1 MYNME
6 TILEETMIKILNQSA
21 TQFKEKGE
29 YEQAKRMYFN
39 ALRLSEK
46 LLELDKDKF
55 LPILSKISKNI
66 AIMYEEVNLYDLA
79 IKYYKQSIF
88 FDKKVSIVNLEKI
101 ANIYFTLGNLCRRD
115 FRYRDSERYYNKAL
129 NIYLDLPVSRVKNVE
144 KKVINIYHHLSIVCS
159 AMGKVQEAKESY
171 MNLLNIYKD
180 LVTDEDDSY
189 KPELAVV
196 LFNLGTLYFKN
207 NRRNKSSEVYLFA
220 LELLLYLDSKD
231 SHSYKDMIA
240 HTLHNLGQIY
250 TEQHDYPAA
259 LSAYKEALNHFI
271 ELADDNPSRYGS
283 EVALVFKNL
292 ALFYKKQNRMDLAEY
307 FHLRQI
313 ELYRELNHY
322 NTSAYDFVL
331 ASAIIEGVEHYGQHS
346 ITLYEA
352 EAILRSYEDEMQV
365 EKVLEKICMLR
376 EEMSYI

>member
-6 TILEETMIKILNQSA
+6 TILEEIMINTLKKSA
-21 TQFKEKGE
+21 DQFQKEGE

-46 LLELDKDKF
+46 LLESDESKF
-55 LPILSKISKNI
+55 LPLISKISKSI
-66 AIMYEEVNLYDLA
+66 AVMYEEVNIYDLA
-79 IKYYKQSIF
+79 IKYYRQSISL
-88 FDKKVSIVNLEKI
+88 DKEILGAKSEKI
-101 ANIYFTLGNLCRRD
+101 ANSYLALGNLCRRD
-115 FRYRDSERYYNKAL
+115 FRYVDAERYYGKAL
-129 NIYLDLPVSRVKNVE
+129 NIYLDLPVSKVDNIE
-144 KKVINIYHHLSIVCS
+144 KKVINIYHYLSIICS
-159 AMGKVQEAKESY
+159 AMGKVQETKDAY
-171 MNLLNIYKD
+171 MSLLNIYKD

-189 KPELAVV
+189 KPELAMV

-207 NRRNKSSEVYLFA
+207 NRRNKASEVYLFA

-231 SHSYKDMIA
+231 EYGYQETIA

-250 TEQHDYPAA
+250 TEQLDYPAA

-292 ALFYKKQNRMDLAEY
+292 ASFYRQQKRMDLAEY

-313 ELYRELNHY
+313 ELYRELNQY
-322 NTSAYDFVL
+322 NTSAYDFIL

-352 EAILRSYEDEMQV
+352 EAILRSYEDEMHV
-365 EKVLEKICMLR
+365 EEVLEKICMLR
-376 EEMSYI
+376 EEMSFI